1 MSRHNLDHGNIH
13 FADSEDDSKIHLSQ
27 VIDDVDR
34 YLSSN
39 TFRIV
44 YQTNNF
50 FLPQIQQMIESKKTI
65 NLRPEY
71 QRRLNWS
78 KKKKSRL
85 IESLLLNIPIPPI
98 FLFESEAARY
108 EVLDGQQR
116 MNAIQEFLGNDH
128 SLNDLGIFKPLNGK
142 RYSDCSQ
149 RVQRTLE
156 RASISA
162 IVFLLEND
170 TVSSMNA
177 KIVDG
182 SPRLTNLD
190 IRRLVFNRINTGGLN
205 LNPQEIRSAMNPGL
219 FNDAIIEL
227 TRWRPFTD
235 AFDIPSYKD
244 NDINSAYTDPKRQG
258 NSLFKTMKDCE
269 IVLRFFALREEE
281 NIRGSMREMLDR
293 AMEKPRSPEE
303 VHRAVAEYKNIF
315 SRLFELFDK
324 RPFRLRMRGRDAEKI
339 SVPLYDG
346 LMVAMG
352 RLLSENPE
360 RKFIKKSII
369 DRLSAATERPDEYDV
384 IVGRANT
391 ADAVRERIEM
401 MVTVLNG

>member
-1 MSRHNLDHGNIH
+1 MSRHDLDHGNID
-13 FADSEDDSKIHLSQ
+13 FVDSEDDNNIHLSQ
-27 VIDDVDR
+27 VIDDADR

-39 TFRIV
+39 PFRIA

-71 QRRLNWS
+71 QRRLSWS
-78 KKKKSRL
+78 KKKKSSL
-85 IESLLLNIPIPPI
+85 IESLLLNIPISPI

-128 SLNDLGIFKPLNGK
+128 SLTDLEIFKPLNGK
-142 RYSDCSQ
+142 RYSDCSP

-244 NDINSAYTDPKRQG
+244 NDANSAYTDPKRQG

-293 AMEKPRSPEE
+293 AMEKPRSSDE
-303 VHRAVAEYKNIF
+303 VHRATVEYKSIF

-324 RPFRLRMRGRDAEKI
+324 RPFRLRMRGRDAKKI

-352 RLLSENPE
+352 RLLSKNPE
-360 RKFIKKSII
+360 RKFGKKTII
-369 DRLSAATERPDEYDV
+369 GRLSAATEKPDAYDI

-391 ADAVRERIEM
+391 ADAVRKRIEM
-401 MVTVLNG
+401 MMTVLDG